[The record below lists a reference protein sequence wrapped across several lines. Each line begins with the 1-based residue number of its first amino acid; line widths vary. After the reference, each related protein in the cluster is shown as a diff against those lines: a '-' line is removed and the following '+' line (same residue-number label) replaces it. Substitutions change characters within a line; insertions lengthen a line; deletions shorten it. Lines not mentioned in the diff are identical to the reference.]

1 MERAEM
7 KEIVIKRED
16 GTEEVFNKGLVMY
29 FEGDDI
35 NIDMTNFKPI
45 DLCRALIGLSV
56 TIDQMGLK
64 EDLSA
69 LIDYYNKKSEEAQ
82 ELE

>member
-16 GTEEVFNKGLVMY
+16 GTEEIFNKGLVMY
-29 FEGDDI
+29 FNGDDI
-35 NIDMTNFKPI
+35 SIDMANFKPI

-56 TIDQMGLK
+56 TVDQMGLR
-64 EDLSA
+64 EELNA
-69 LIDYYNKKSEEAQ
+69 LIEYYNQQTRESEV
-82 ELE
+82 

>member
-35 NIDMTNFKPI
+35 NMNMANFAPI
-45 DLCRALIGLSV
+45 DLCRAFIGLSV
-56 TIDQMGLK
+56 TIDRMGLK
-64 EDLSA
+64 EELDA
-69 LIDYYNKKSEEAQ
+69 LIDYYNKRSGESEV
-82 ELE
+82 

>member
-16 GTEEVFNKGLVMY
+16 GTEEIFNKGLVMY

-35 NIDMTNFKPI
+35 SIDMANFKPI

-56 TIDQMGLK
+56 TVDQMGLR
-64 EDLSA
+64 EDLNI
-69 LIDYYNKKSEEAQ
+69 LIEYYNKKSEEAQ